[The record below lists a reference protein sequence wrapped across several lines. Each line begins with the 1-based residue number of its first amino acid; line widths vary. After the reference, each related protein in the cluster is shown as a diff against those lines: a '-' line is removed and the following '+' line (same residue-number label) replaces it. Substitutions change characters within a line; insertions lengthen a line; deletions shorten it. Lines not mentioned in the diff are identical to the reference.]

1 MEKEKLIQAWNF
13 VARAAQNSNGTADYH
28 ERLKDAIREV
38 AEYLSKQVE
47 AEAGEKK

>member
-13 VARAAQNSNGTADYH
+13 VAQAARNSNGTADYH
-28 ERLKDAIREV
+28 ENLKDAIREV

-47 AEAGEKK
+47 AEAGNKK